1 MRKNTH
7 KEAGMQKEGKV
18 VPLAVAIDRG
28 ARMSSPCLPV
38 QLLQVRDQAA
48 LHLRQGLQA
57 LFDNADD
64 MLFEMA
70 DRTGD
75 RFDQN
80 LYFEAMRDLR
90 LKRKNIE
97 RGFLDTFYDCFAH
110 LGQADP
116 QSFAIIDGAPA
127 STQMA
132 HTAALETMVARVLS
146 RDGLALE
153 HLALRVQSLLGKPLA
168 LHANPL
174 GPDRL
179 CEHFLEVAR
188 NQGVGPRVKLVLL
201 KLFERYVLRDLD
213 QLYDQANQ
221 LLADVGVLADLE
233 PTPRRRADDHR
244 QAARRLACERARE
257 AAPEPDGA
265 GQAFFDALQQLLAPA
280 RGRFAPRVQQ
290 VASAQPIST
299 ADLLRLLSHLQ
310 RYVPA
315 TCEADDFDLG
325 QQLEQLLLRVSV
337 RSGTRR
343 RIATADE
350 DTINLVD
357 LLFDFIQVDDNLP
370 PSLRALIGRLR
381 IPLLKVALLDKGLF
395 SRASHPARRLL
406 NEIAGAAIGWE
417 SGSQGVRDSLH
428 LRVERMVQ
436 RLLNDFADDLCV
448 FSDLL
453 EDFLV
458 FSQEERRRNDLL
470 EQRTR
475 DAEEGRA
482 RALQAR
488 QRVQQ
493 VLNLRLHGRV
503 LPQGVVH
510 MLVQGW
516 SQVLLLAWLKHGEDS
531 AAWSDALATMDALL
545 ASLAPHR
552 EPQAR
557 ERLLQQ
563 VPGLLKALRDGLAGI
578 VIDAAATR
586 EFFLQ
591 LEQLHLRAFAG
602 EEASSE
608 SGTLVAEHIILAV
621 ADEPACGPLLRL
633 DAQGA
638 ELSQI
643 RRLRVGVWVEVM
655 DDDEPLRCK
664 LVAVIDSTDRFV
676 FANRTGM
683 KVREWNRAGLVQALR
698 RGEVRLLDDGLLFE
712 RALEALLEHLRCQQA
727 R

>member
-1 MRKNTH
+1 
-7 KEAGMQKEGKV
+7 MQKEGKV